1 MNEQKTNFDTETA
14 RDDSDVILDVR
25 NLDVYLNTYSGQIH
39 AVRDVSF
46 TLKKGETLVVVGE
59 SGCGKSMTARAIMQ
73 LLPEKISEVG
83 ERSQILFNGTDILK
97 MPEKKKETELRGKYI
112 SMIFQDPTTFL
123 NPTMTVGEQIA
134 ESLLLHSKM
143 KKKEAMEQALSLLK
157 MVKIT
162 NPEKRIRQYPH
173 ELSGGMRQRV
183 MIAMALACEPKILIA
198 DEPTTALD
206 VTIQA
211 QVLETM
217 KELREKFGSAMI
229 MITHDLGIIAEVCD
243 EVSVVYAGQIV
254 EHGTLEDVFE
264 RTLHPYTEGL
274 FGSLPNIEE
283 RRHRLQPIPGL
294 MPDPTDLPKGC
305 CFAPRC
311 KYCTEACTKARPEM
325 KWVSDTHYVRCS
337 RYDEPGF
344 KIERSVQ

>member
-25 NLDVYLNTYSGQIH
+25 NLDVYLNTYSGRIH

-134 ESLLLHSKM
+134 ESLS
-143 KKKEAMEQALSLLK
+143 Q
-157 MVKIT
+157 V
-162 NPEKRIRQYPH
+162 
-173 ELSGGMRQRV
+173 
-183 MIAMALACEPKILIA
+183 ALAEILGVVLA
-198 DEPTTALD
+198 YALKSLVENLSKNNNWPD
-206 VTIQA
+206 
-211 QVLETM
+211 
-217 KELREKFGSAMI
+217 KGEKS
-229 MITHDLGIIAEVCD
+229 
-243 EVSVVYAGQIV
+243 
-254 EHGTLEDVFE
+254 
-264 RTLHPYTEGL
+264 
-274 FGSLPNIEE
+274 
-283 RRHRLQPIPGL
+283 
-294 MPDPTDLPKGC
+294 
-305 CFAPRC
+305 
-311 KYCTEACTKARPEM
+311 
-325 KWVSDTHYVRCS
+325 
-337 RYDEPGF
+337 
-344 KIERSVQ
+344 

>member
-25 NLDVYLNTYSGQIH
+25 NLDVYLNTYSGRIH

-143 KKKEAMEQALSLLK
+143 KKKEAMEQALSLPGQK
-157 MVKIT
+157 NSHCQGCCAGPHRGSGVEDGRKGHDGQGDVGDVI
-162 NPEKRIRQYPH
+162 EKGLDIYVLYLLLNQ
-173 ELSGGMRQRV
+173 GQRKNTDQV
-183 MIAMALACEPKILIA
+183 GHACHHKN
-198 DEPTTALD
+198 
-206 VTIQA
+206 IQ
-211 QVLETM
+211 VH
-217 KELREKFGSAMI
+217 I
-229 MITHDLGIIAEVCD
+229 MIHVHFPPL
-243 EVSVVYAGQIV
+243 Q
-254 EHGTLEDVFE
+254 GTDK
-264 RTLHPYTEGL
+264 RQH
-274 FGSLPNIEE
+274 LP
-283 RRHRLQPIPGL
+283 R
-294 MPDPTDLPKGC
+294 
-305 CFAPRC
+305 
-311 KYCTEACTKARPEM
+311 
-325 KWVSDTHYVRCS
+325 
-337 RYDEPGF
+337 
-344 KIERSVQ
+344 

>member
-25 NLDVYLNTYSGQIH
+25 NLDVYLNTYSGRIH

-83 ERSQILFNGTDILK
+83 EQSQILFNGTDILK

-173 ELSGGMRQRV
+173 ELSGGQLQRV
-183 MIAMALACEPKILIA
+183 CIARAVACQPEIILF
-198 DEPTTALD
+198 DEAISSLD
-206 VTIQA
+206 AHTQIQIMD
-211 QVLETM
+211 LLHDL
-217 KELREKFGSAMI
+217 KEKLGLTYIF
-229 MITHDLGIIAEVCD
+229 ITHDLTSVTYLCDDVLFLYHGRITEHIPVSRIAETKD
-243 EVSVVYAGQIV
+243 DYARKLLASI
-254 EHGTLEDVFE
+254 
-264 RTLHPYTEGL
+264 
-274 FGSLPNIEE
+274 IE
-283 RRHRLQPIPGL
+283 
-294 MPDPTDLPKGC
+294 
-305 CFAPRC
+305 FN
-311 KYCTEACTKARPEM
+311 
-325 KWVSDTHYVRCS
+325 
-337 RYDEPGF
+337 
-344 KIERSVQ
+344 

>member
-25 NLDVYLNTYSGQIH
+25 NLDVYLNTYSGRIH

-83 ERSQILFNGTDILK
+83 EQSQILFNGTDILK

-206 VTIQA
+206 VTTQA
-211 QVLETM
+211 DIM
-217 KELREKFGSAMI
+217 ELIRELQEKMGTSVI
-229 MITHDLGIIAEVCD
+229 LVTRDLGIA
-243 EVSVVYAGQIV
+243 A
-254 EHGTLEDVFE
+254 
-264 RTLHPYTEGL
+264 
-274 FGSLPNIEE
+274 
-283 RRHRLQPIPGL
+283 
-294 MPDPTDLPKGC
+294 
-305 CFAPRC
+305 
-311 KYCTEACTKARPEM
+311 
-325 KWVSDTHYVRCS
+325 
-337 RYDEPGF
+337 
-344 KIERSVQ
+344 

>member
-1 MNEQKTNFDTETA
+1 MKEQKTNFDTETA

-25 NLDVYLNTYSGQIH
+25 NLDVYLNTYSGRIH

-173 ELSGGMRQRV
+173 ELSGGMRQR
-183 MIAMALACEPKILIA
+183 AALLRTYLSSNGVALL
-198 DEPTTALD
+198 DEPFSALD
-206 VTIQA
+206 TITKTA
-211 QVLETM
+211 IHKWYLEVMQHIDLSTI
-217 KELREKFGSAMI
+217 F
-229 MITHDLGIIAEVCD
+229 ITHDIDEAILLSDRIYILNGKPGEIRDEIVIKEKKPRAEDFYLTDQFLAYKRKIIAK
-243 EVSVVYAGQIV
+243 
-254 EHGTLEDVFE
+254 L
-264 RTLHPYTEGL
+264 
-274 FGSLPNIEE
+274 
-283 RRHRLQPIPGL
+283 
-294 MPDPTDLPKGC
+294 
-305 CFAPRC
+305 
-311 KYCTEACTKARPEM
+311 
-325 KWVSDTHYVRCS
+325 
-337 RYDEPGF
+337 
-344 KIERSVQ
+344 

>member
-1 MNEQKTNFDTETA
+1 MNEQKTNFDTETS

-25 NLDVYLNTYSGQIH
+25 NLDVYLNTYSGRIH

-83 ERSQILFNGTDILK
+83 EQSQILFNGTDILK